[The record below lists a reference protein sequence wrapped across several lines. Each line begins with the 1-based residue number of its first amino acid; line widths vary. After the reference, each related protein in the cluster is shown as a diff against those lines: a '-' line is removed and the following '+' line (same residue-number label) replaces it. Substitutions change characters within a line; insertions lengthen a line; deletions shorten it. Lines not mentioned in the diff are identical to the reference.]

1 MVAFPRVSDGERMYS
16 VFESASI
23 AVREDDDTRKKATR
37 RRKLCNDDVKSFYT
51 DGFYA
56 SSKEILQQ
64 RTEQSDALTSSQA
77 ARLPTKFSTPLVA
90 SPTTAPDCHAG
101 VLISIPFVIQP
112 GPIGGSPAMRLLAAL
127 EG

>member
-1 MVAFPRVSDGERMYS
+1 MYS
-16 VFESASI
+16 VFESALI

-37 RRKLCNDDVKSFYT
+37 RRELCNDDVKSFYT

-101 VLISIPFVIQP
+101 VLISIPFADP
-112 GPIGGSPAMRLLAAL
+112 TRTDGGGSPAMRLLAAL